1 MEMCLNFAPLLLQ
14 KPQEEIYV
22 KLTFLTCIFFFS
34 TKTSS
39 DVQFC
44 MLYILVVTCMYFF
57 QIVWKSRCHILGT
70 FPSHLKRNMFYTEI
84 LTQKVELWIVSF
96 RNRAIVQFDKN
107 LGNFFSKVHY
117 LSKIF

>member
-1 MEMCLNFAPLLLQ
+1 MFEFRAIIAAKTSGGNLC
-14 KPQEEIYV
+14 EIDIFDLY
-22 KLTFLTCIFFFS
+22 FFFS

-84 LTQKVELWIVSF
+84 LTQKFELWIVSF

-107 LGNFFSKVHY
+107 LGIFFS
-117 LSKIF
+117 